1 MLVEPGPSVLTWL
14 DGEFVPWPSATM
26 HLCDHHYGIGVFEG
40 VRAYAGGQGAAIFRL
55 RDHTKRLLRSAHM
68 LRIRVPARF
77 DEETLNQA
85 QIDLV
90 RRNGF
95 QDAYIR
101 PFIFHSGTFG
111 LSPRTR
117 GLRVRVAIMAIEWRD
132 DGAFA
137 GGDAKTRGIT
147 LRTSSFTHHH
157 ASSLL
162 PRAKANAN
170 YMSGV
175 LAREEA
181 QDCGADEALLLDR
194 DGFVTETS
202 GANLFAVLRGVVC
215 TPPLDSVLEGVTRAT
230 VISMLE
236 STGAKVVER
245 RMTRDDVYT
254 ADEVFLTGTAA
265 EITPIREVDGRQI
278 GSGAPGELTKRVQSA
293 YTDLVRGRAP
303 DRHEWLTRI

>member
-26 HLCDHHYGIGVFEG
+26 HVCDHHYGVGVFEG
-40 VRAYAGGQGAAIFRL
+40 VRAYGGEQGTAIFRL

-68 LRIRVPARF
+68 LRIRVPTRF

-85 QIDLV
+85 QVELL
-90 RRNGF
+90 RRNDF

-117 GLRVRVAIMAIEWRD
+117 GLRVRVAIMALAWRD

-137 GGDAKTRGIT
+137 ATEAKARGIT

-157 ASSLL
+157 GSSVLS
-162 PRAKANAN
+162 RAKANAN
-170 YMSGV
+170 YLSGV

-194 DGFVTETS
+194 EGFVTETS

-230 VISMLE
+230 VISLLD
-236 STGAKVVER
+236 SVGTKVVER
-245 RMTRDDVYT
+245 RMTRDDIYT
-254 ADEVFLTGTAA
+254 ADEVFLSGTAA

-278 GSGAPGELTKRVQSA
+278 GSGAPGEITRRLQNA
-293 YTDLVRGRAP
+293 YADLVRGRAP
-303 DRHEWLTRI
+303 DRLEWLTRI